1 MLNEIEKELTE
12 ANFIAILLNET
23 SDVSKFA

>member
-12 ANFIAILLNET
+12 ANFIAIFLNET
-23 SDVSKFA
+23 SDVSNFA

>member
-12 ANFIAILLNET
+12 ANFIAILLNEI
-23 SDVSKFA
+23 SDVSNFA